1 VVLIHVKHSNLPPT
15 AIPAMVPTWD
25 DLEDE
30 DEEDWLDEGDAA
42 DDVLM
47 VEEVIIMEAVDEA
60 LVVGRGAVDSGLSA
74 AGHG

>member
-1 VVLIHVKHSNLPPT
+1 MVLVHIKHSNLPPT

-25 DLEDE
+25 DLEE

-47 VEEVIIMEAVDEA
+47 VEDIIMEAVDEA
-60 LVVGRGAVDSGLSA
+60 VVVGRGAVDSGLSA
-74 AGHG
+74 VGDG